1 MDKNLSKSFGPLL
14 EKLEKLNKVQRILIS
29 TAIFGLLI
37 GGFIYL
43 SYWPK
48 HEQINRLS
56 SELDKL
62 EEKLEVAKKNAADLD
77 KFKAKMR
84 EAESQFQLAMKKL
97 PEKEEIPSLLA
108 SISNSGQ
115 QVGLEFQLFEPK
127 AEKKKEF
134 YAEIPVVINVKGD
147 YHNTALFFDQ
157 VARLPRIVTIENIQ
171 MTPVKGKSSRE
182 LSTKCMAVTYKFLEQ
197 SEQNKKSADKNKKKK
212 PTRRKKK

>member
-1 MDKNLSKSFGPLL
+1 MDKGLAKSFGPLL

-48 HEQINRLS
+48 YEDINRLS
-56 SELDKL
+56 SEL
-62 EEKLEVAKKNAADLD
+62 EKLEQKLETAMKNAADLD
-77 KFKAKMR
+77 KFKAKMA
-84 EAESQFQLAMKKL
+84 EAESQFQMAMKKL

-115 QVGLEFQLFEPK
+115 QVGLEFQLFEPR

-171 MTPVKGKSSRE
+171 MAPVNGKNSRD

-197 SEQNKKSADKNKKKK
+197 SEQNKDSAKNKKKK
-212 PTRRKKK
+212 KPRRKKK

>member
-1 MDKNLSKSFGPLL
+1 MDNNLKKSFGPIL
-14 EKLEKLNKVQRILIS
+14 EKLEKLNKIQRILIS
-29 TAIFGLLI
+29 TAIFCLLV

-48 HEQINRLS
+48 HERINKLT
-56 SELDKL
+56 SELEKL
-62 EEKLEVAKKNAADLD
+62 EEKLETAMKNAADLD

-84 EAESQFQLAMKKL
+84 EAESQFQMAMKKL

-127 AEKKKEF
+127 PEKKKEF

-157 VARLPRIVTIENIQ
+157 VARLPRIVTIENIE
-171 MTPVKGKSSRE
+171 MTPVKGNSSRD

-197 SEQNKKSADKNKKKK
+197 SEQKNSPAKKTSKRKPRSKKK
-212 PTRRKKK
+212 

>member
-1 MDKNLSKSFGPLL
+1 MDKGLAKSFGPLL

-48 HEQINRLS
+48 YENINRLS
-56 SELDKL
+56 SELEKL
-62 EEKLEVAKKNAADLD
+62 EEKLQTAMKNAADLD
-77 KFKAKMR
+77 KFKAKMA
-84 EAESQFQLAMKKL
+84 EAESQFQMAMKKL

-115 QVGLEFQLFEPK
+115 EVGLEFQLFEPK

-171 MTPVKGKSSRE
+171 MTPVKGNSSRE

-197 SEQNKKSADKNKKKK
+197 SEQTKNSAKNNKKKK
-212 PTRRKKK
+212 PRRRKK

>member
-1 MDKNLSKSFGPLL
+1 MDKGLAKSFGPLL

-48 HEQINRLS
+48 YEDINRLS
-56 SELDKL
+56 SELEKL
-62 EEKLEVAKKNAADLD
+62 EEKLETAMKNAADLD
-77 KFKAKMR
+77 KFKAKMS
-84 EAESQFQLAMKKL
+84 EAESQFQMAMKKL

-115 QVGLEFQLFEPK
+115 QVGLEFQLFEPR

-171 MTPVKGKSSRE
+171 MSPIKGKSRE

-197 SEQNKKSADKNKKKK
+197 SEQNKDSAKKNKKKK
-212 PTRRKKK
+212 PRRRKK